1 MEQKSKFDKVMG
13 AWDILVIAF
22 GAMIGWGWVINSGDW
37 ITTAGFAGSI
47 IAMLIGG
54 LMVFFVGLTYAELT
68 SAMPQCGGEHV
79 FSYRAMGPT
88 GSFVCTWMII
98 LGYVAT
104 SAFEATALPTVITYL
119 FPDFNQVYL
128 YSIAGKDIYL
138 TTIVLGVGVAIL
150 ITVINIK
157 GAKTAAILQT
167 VLTAIIAI
175 AGILLVVGSAINGD
189 MGNITGQMWESGAGN
204 TLGSVFKVAC
214 MTPFLFIG
222 FDVIPQAAEEINVPY
237 KKIGKI
243 MLLSIFLAVAWYL
256 MIIFAVCYI
265 MPQSEIA
272 KEMMSQNG
280 LVSAKAIEIAFRSP
294 LMGKV
299 LIIGG
304 LCGIITSWNSFLMGG
319 SRALYSMGESLM
331 IPKMF
336 GKLGKNKTPEAAI
349 ILCGIA
355 CVAAPF
361 FGRGVLVWL
370 VDAASF
376 GCVIAYMF
384 VSISFCILRKK
395 RPEMERP
402 YKVKAGK
409 FVGVMAVLMAGFMTL
424 LYIIPASFSAAL
436 VWQEWVV
443 VGIWLALGVFFYFY
457 SKRKY
462 GAEFGRDIFIVDES
476 KTVEEEPALLPNA
489 KYPDR
494 HFVITMGCEYGSG
507 GPEIARMVA
516 DYFGIEYY
524 DRDLV
529 DKVVQEIGVDKGLVE
544 EADTKIGVRYA
555 FDTSYGVRYANLSN
569 RVIDAQFQ
577 AIHDFAKHS
586 CVIVGRSSDY
596 ILRDTED
603 VMNVFIYA
611 PQKDE
616 IAAVMKKKGL
626 NERKAEEEWE
636 NVEKSQH
643 ARHEYITG
651 KKRGDRHT
659 RDILLNSSLLGW
671 DATAQFIEEL
681 VERRFGLTEETLKK
695 EAWRA
700 NERIYDQNRN
710 RRI

>member
-37 ITTAGFAGSI
+37 ITTAGFMGSI
-47 IAMLIGG
+47 ISMLIGG
-54 LMVFFVGLTYAELT
+54 VMVFFVGLTYAELT

-119 FPDFNQVYL
+119 FPKFNQVYL

-138 TTIVLGVGVAIL
+138 TTILLGVGVAVL
-150 ITVINIK
+150 ITFINII

-189 MGNITGQMWESGAGN
+189 GANITGQMWESGTGT

-256 MIIFAVCYI
+256 LIIFAVCYI
-265 MPQSEIA
+265 MPQSAIA
-272 KEMMSQNG
+272 QEMSSQNG

-336 GKLGKNKTPEAAI
+336 GKLGKHKTPEAAI

-395 RPEMERP
+395 KPEMARP
-402 YKVKAGK
+402 YKVKAGR
-409 FVGVMAVLMAGFMTL
+409 FVGAMAVLMAGFMTL
-424 LYIIPASFSAAL
+424 LYIVPASFSAAL
-436 VWQEWVV
+436 VWQEWIV

-457 SKRKY
+457 SKKKY
-462 GAEFGRDIFIVDES
+462 GAEFGRDIFIIEDGGKSEEQEE
-476 KTVEEEPALLPNA
+476 TVLPNA
-489 KYPDR
+489 KYPDK
-494 HFVITMGCEYGSG
+494 HFVITVGCEYGSG
-507 GPEIARMVA
+507 GPQIAKMVA
-516 DYFGIEYY
+516 DRLGIEYY
-524 DRDLV
+524 NRDLV
-529 DKVVQEIGVDKGLVE
+529 DKVVAHIGVDKGLVE

-577 AIHDFAKHS
+577 AINDFANKSS

-596 ILRDTED
+596 ILRNRDD
-603 VMNVFIYA
+603 VLNVFIYA
-611 PQKDE
+611 PQEDE
-616 IAAVMKKKGL
+616 IAAVMKEKGIK
-626 NERKAEEEWE
+626 NMRKAKEEWE
-636 NVEKSQH
+636 SVDKAQH

-659 RDILLNSSLLGW
+659 RDMLINSSILGW
-671 DATAQFIEEL
+671 DGTADMIIDMIDRKFEHDDAKQ
-681 VERRFGLTEETLKK
+681 LKK
-695 EAWRA
+695 EA
-700 NERIYDQNRN
+700 
-710 RRI
+710 

>member
-1 MEQKSKFDKVMG
+1 
-13 AWDILVIAF
+13 
-22 GAMIGWGWVINSGDW
+22 
-37 ITTAGFAGSI
+37 
-47 IAMLIGG
+47 MLIGG

-409 FVGVMAVLMAGFMTL
+409 FVGVMAVLMAVLMAGFMTL

-476 KTVEEEPALLPNA
+476 KTVEEEPAVLPNA

-555 FDTSYGVRYANLSN
+555 FDTSNGVRYANLSN

-695 EAWRA
+695 EA
-700 NERIYDQNRN
+700 
-710 RRI
+710 

>member
-37 ITTAGFAGSI
+37 ITTAGFMGSI

-54 LMVFFVGLTYAELT
+54 VMVFFVGLTYAELT

-79 FSYRAMGPT
+79 FSYRAMGAT

-119 FPDFNQVYL
+119 FPKFNQVYL

-138 TTIVLGVGVAIL
+138 TTILLGVGVAVL
-150 ITVINIK
+150 ITFINII

-189 MGNITGQMWESGAGN
+189 GANITGQMWESGTGT

-256 MIIFAVCYI
+256 LIIFAVCYI
-265 MPQSEIA
+265 MPQSAIA
-272 KEMMSQNG
+272 QEMSSQNG

-336 GKLGKNKTPEAAI
+336 GKLGKHKTPEAAI

-395 RPEMERP
+395 KPEMARP
-402 YKVKAGK
+402 YKVKAGR
-409 FVGVMAVLMAGFMTL
+409 FVGAMAVLMAGFMTL
-424 LYIIPASFSAAL
+424 LYIVPASFSAAL
-436 VWQEWVV
+436 VWQEWIV

-457 SKRKY
+457 SKKKY
-462 GAEFGRDIFIVDES
+462 GAEFGRDIFIVEDGGKSEEQEE
-476 KTVEEEPALLPNA
+476 TVLPNA

-494 HFVITMGCEYGSG
+494 HFVITVGCEYGSG
-507 GPEIARMVA
+507 GPQIAKMVA
-516 DYFGIEYY
+516 DRLGIEYY
-524 DRDLV
+524 NRDLV
-529 DKVVQEIGVDKGLVE
+529 DKVVAHIGVDKGLVE

-577 AIHDFAKHS
+577 AINDFANKSS

-596 ILRDTED
+596 ILRNRDD
-603 VMNVFIYA
+603 VLNVFIYA
-611 PQKDE
+611 PQEDE
-616 IAAVMKKKGL
+616 IAAVMKEKGIK
-626 NERKAEEEWE
+626 NMRKAKEEWE
-636 NVEKSQH
+636 SVDKAQH

-659 RDILLNSSLLGW
+659 RDMLINSSILGW
-671 DATAQFIEEL
+671 DETADMIIDMIDRKFEQDDAKQ
-681 VERRFGLTEETLKK
+681 LKK
-695 EAWRA
+695 EA
-700 NERIYDQNRN
+700 
-710 RRI
+710 

>member
-54 LMVFFVGLTYAELT
+54 VMVFFVGLTYAELT

-119 FPDFNQVYL
+119 FPEFNQVYL

-138 TTIVLGVGVAIL
+138 TTILLGVGVAVL
-150 ITVINIK
+150 ITFINIR

-175 AGILLVVGSAINGD
+175 AGILLVVGSAVNGD
-189 MGNITGQMWESGAGN
+189 GANITGQMWESGTGT

-256 MIIFAVCYI
+256 LIIFAVCYI
-265 MPQSEIA
+265 MPQSAIA
-272 KEMMSQNG
+272 QEMSSQNG

-336 GKLGKNKTPEAAI
+336 GKLGKHKTPEAAI

-355 CVAAPF
+355 CVVAPF

-395 RPEMERP
+395 KPEMARP
-402 YKVKAGK
+402 YKVKAGR

-424 LYIIPASFSAAL
+424 LYIVPASFSAAL
-436 VWQEWVV
+436 VWQEWIV
-443 VGIWLALGVFFYFY
+443 VGIWLALGAFFYFY
-457 SKRKY
+457 SKKKY
-462 GAEFGRDIFIVDES
+462 GAEFGRDIFIVEDGG
-476 KTVEEEPALLPNA
+476 KTEEQEETVLPNA

-494 HFVITMGCEYGSG
+494 HFVITVGCEYGSG
-507 GPEIARMVA
+507 GPQIAKMIA
-516 DYFGIEYY
+516 DRLGIEYY
-524 DRDLV
+524 NRDLV
-529 DKVVQEIGVDKGLVE
+529 DKVVAQIGVDKGLVE

-577 AIHDFAKHS
+577 AINDFANRSS

-596 ILRDTED
+596 ILRNRDD
-603 VMNVFIYA
+603 VLNVFIYA
-611 PQKDE
+611 PQEDE
-616 IAAVMKKKGL
+616 IAAVMKEKVSRICVRL
-626 NERKAEEEWE
+626 RK
-636 NVEKSQH
+636 N
-643 ARHEYITG
+643 G
-651 KKRGDRHT
+651 
-659 RDILLNSSLLGW
+659 SLLIRHSMQ
-671 DATAQFIEEL
+671 DMSILQERSVATGIQEICLSTA
-681 VERRFGLTEETLKK
+681 
-695 EAWRA
+695 AS
-700 NERIYDQNRN
+700 
-710 RRI
+710 

>member
-54 LMVFFVGLTYAELT
+54 VMVFFVGLTYAELT

-119 FPDFNQVYL
+119 FPEFNQVYL

-138 TTIVLGVGVAIL
+138 TTILLGVGVAVL
-150 ITVINIK
+150 ITFINIR

-175 AGILLVVGSAINGD
+175 AGILLVVGSAVNGD
-189 MGNITGQMWESGAGN
+189 GANITGQMWESGTGT

-256 MIIFAVCYI
+256 LIIFAVCYI
-265 MPQSEIA
+265 MPQSAIA
-272 KEMMSQNG
+272 QEMSSQNG

-336 GKLGKNKTPEAAI
+336 GKLGKHKTPEAAI

-395 RPEMERP
+395 KPEMSRP
-402 YKVKAGK
+402 YKVKAGR

-424 LYIIPASFSAAL
+424 LYIVPASFSAAL
-436 VWQEWVV
+436 VWQEWIV
-443 VGIWLALGVFFYFY
+443 VGIWLALGAFFYFY
-457 SKRKY
+457 SKKKY
-462 GAEFGRDIFIVDES
+462 GAEFGRDIFIVEDGG
-476 KTVEEEPALLPNA
+476 KAEEQEEAVLSNA

-494 HFVITMGCEYGSG
+494 HFVITVGCEYGSG
-507 GPEIARMVA
+507 GPQIAKMIA
-516 DYFGIEYY
+516 DRLGIEYY
-524 DRDLV
+524 NRDLV
-529 DKVVQEIGVDKGLVE
+529 DKVVAQIGVDKGLVE

-577 AIHDFAKHS
+577 AINDFANRSS

-596 ILRDTED
+596 ILRNRDD
-603 VMNVFIYA
+603 VLNVFIYA
-611 PQKDE
+611 PQEDE
-616 IAAVMKKKGL
+616 IAAVMKEKGIK
-626 NERKAEEEWE
+626 NMRKAKEEWE
-636 NVEKSQH
+636 SVDKAQH

-659 RDILLNSSLLGW
+659 RDMLINSSILGW
-671 DATAQFIEEL
+671 DETADMIIDMIDRKFEQDDAKQ
-681 VERRFGLTEETLKK
+681 LKK
-695 EAWRA
+695 EA
-700 NERIYDQNRN
+700 
-710 RRI
+710 

>member
-47 IAMLIGG
+47 IAMLIVGV
-54 LMVFFVGLTYAELT
+54 MVFFVGLTYAELT

-119 FPDFNQVYL
+119 FPKFNQVYL

-138 TTIVLGVGVAIL
+138 TTILLGVGVAVL
-150 ITVINIK
+150 ITFINIR

-175 AGILLVVGSAINGD
+175 AGILLVVGSAVNGD
-189 MGNITGQMWESGAGN
+189 GANITGQMWESGTGT

-256 MIIFAVCYI
+256 LIIFAVCYI
-265 MPQSEIA
+265 MPQSAIA
-272 KEMMSQNG
+272 QEMSSQNG

-336 GKLGKNKTPEAAI
+336 GKLGKHKTPEAAI

-355 CVAAPF
+355 CVVAPF

-395 RPEMERP
+395 KPEMARP
-402 YKVKAGK
+402 YKVKAGR

-424 LYIIPASFSAAL
+424 LYIVPASFSAAL
-436 VWQEWVV
+436 VWQEWIV
-443 VGIWLALGVFFYFY
+443 VGIWLALGAFFYFY
-457 SKRKY
+457 SKKKY
-462 GAEFGRDIFIVDES
+462 GAEFGRDIFIVEDGG
-476 KTVEEEPALLPNA
+476 KTEEQEETVLPNA

-494 HFVITMGCEYGSG
+494 HFVITVGCEYGSG
-507 GPEIARMVA
+507 GPQIAKMVA
-516 DYFGIEYY
+516 DRLGIEYY
-524 DRDLV
+524 NRDLV
-529 DKVVQEIGVDKGLVE
+529 DKVVAHIGVDKGLVE

-577 AIHDFAKHS
+577 AINDFANRSS

-596 ILRDTED
+596 ILRNRDD
-603 VMNVFIYA
+603 VLNVFIYA
-611 PQKDE
+611 PQEDE
-616 IAAVMKKKGL
+616 IAAVMKEKGIK
-626 NERKAEEEWE
+626 NMRKAKEEWE
-636 NVEKSQH
+636 SVDKAQH

-659 RDILLNSSLLGW
+659 RDMLINSSILGW
-671 DATAQFIEEL
+671 DETADMIIDMIDRKFEQDDAKQ
-681 VERRFGLTEETLKK
+681 LKK
-695 EAWRA
+695 EA
-700 NERIYDQNRN
+700 
-710 RRI
+710 

>member
-37 ITTAGFAGSI
+37 ITTAGFMGSI

-54 LMVFFVGLTYAELT
+54 VMVFFVGLTYAELT

-119 FPDFNQVYL
+119 FPKFNQVYL

-138 TTIVLGVGVAIL
+138 TTILLGVGVAVL
-150 ITVINIK
+150 ITFINIR

-189 MGNITGQMWESGAGN
+189 GANITGQMWESGTGT

-256 MIIFAVCYI
+256 LIIFAVCYI
-265 MPQSEIA
+265 MPQSAIA
-272 KEMMSQNG
+272 QEMSSQNG

-336 GKLGKNKTPEAAI
+336 GKLGKHKTPEAAI

-395 RPEMERP
+395 KPEMARP
-402 YKVKAGK
+402 YKVKTGR
-409 FVGVMAVLMAGFMTL
+409 FVGAMAVLMAGFMTL
-424 LYIIPASFSAAL
+424 LYIVPASFSAAL
-436 VWQEWVV
+436 VWQEWIV

-457 SKRKY
+457 SKKKY
-462 GAEFGRDIFIVDES
+462 GAEFGRDIFIVEDGGKSEEQEE
-476 KTVEEEPALLPNA
+476 TVLPNA

-494 HFVITMGCEYGSG
+494 HFVITVGCEYGSG
-507 GPEIARMVA
+507 GPQIAKMVA
-516 DYFGIEYY
+516 DRLGIEYY
-524 DRDLV
+524 NRDLV
-529 DKVVQEIGVDKGLVE
+529 DKVVAHIGVDKGLVE

-577 AIHDFAKHS
+577 AINDFANKSS

-596 ILRDTED
+596 ILRNRDD
-603 VMNVFIYA
+603 VLNVFIYA
-611 PQKDE
+611 PQEDE
-616 IAAVMKKKGL
+616 IAAVMKEKGIK
-626 NERKAEEEWE
+626 NMRKAKEEWE
-636 NVEKSQH
+636 SVDKAQH

-659 RDILLNSSLLGW
+659 RDMLINSSILGW
-671 DATAQFIEEL
+671 DGTADMIIDMVDRKFEHDDAKQ
-681 VERRFGLTEETLKK
+681 LKK
-695 EAWRA
+695 EA
-700 NERIYDQNRN
+700 
-710 RRI
+710 

>member
-54 LMVFFVGLTYAELT
+54 VMVFFVGLTYAELT

-119 FPDFNQVYL
+119 FPEFNQVYL

-138 TTIVLGVGVAIL
+138 TTILLGVGVAVL
-150 ITVINIK
+150 ITFINIR

-175 AGILLVVGSAINGD
+175 AGILLVVGSAVNGD
-189 MGNITGQMWESGAGN
+189 GANITGQMWESGTGT

-256 MIIFAVCYI
+256 LIIFAVCYI
-265 MPQSEIA
+265 MPQSAIA
-272 KEMMSQNG
+272 QEMSSQNG

-336 GKLGKNKTPEAAI
+336 GKLGKHKTPEAAI

-355 CVAAPF
+355 CVVAPF

-395 RPEMERP
+395 KPKMARP
-402 YKVKAGK
+402 YKVKAGR

-424 LYIIPASFSAAL
+424 LYIVPASFSAAL
-436 VWQEWVV
+436 VWQEWIV
-443 VGIWLALGVFFYFY
+443 VGIWLALGAFFYFY
-457 SKRKY
+457 SKKKY
-462 GAEFGRDIFIVDES
+462 GAEFGRDIFIVEDGG
-476 KTVEEEPALLPNA
+476 KAEEQEEAVLPNA

-494 HFVITMGCEYGSG
+494 HFVITVGCEYGSG
-507 GPEIARMVA
+507 GPQIAKMIA
-516 DYFGIEYY
+516 DRLGIEYY
-524 DRDLV
+524 NRDLV
-529 DKVVQEIGVDKGLVE
+529 DKVVAQIGVDKGLVE

-577 AIHDFAKHS
+577 AINDFANRSS

-596 ILRDTED
+596 ILRNRDD
-603 VMNVFIYA
+603 VLNVFIYA
-611 PQKDE
+611 PQEDE
-616 IAAVMKKKGL
+616 IAAVMKEKGIK
-626 NERKAEEEWE
+626 NMRKAKEEWE
-636 NVEKSQH
+636 SVDKAQH

-659 RDILLNSSLLGW
+659 RDMLINSSILGW
-671 DATAQFIEEL
+671 DETADMIIDMIDRKFEQDDAKQ
-681 VERRFGLTEETLKK
+681 LKK
-695 EAWRA
+695 EA
-700 NERIYDQNRN
+700 
-710 RRI
+710 

>member
-54 LMVFFVGLTYAELT
+54 VMVFFVGLTYAELT

-119 FPDFNQVYL
+119 FPKFNQGYL

-138 TTIVLGVGVAIL
+138 TTILLGVGVAVL
-150 ITVINIK
+150 ITFINIR

-175 AGILLVVGSAINGD
+175 AGILLVVGSAVNGD
-189 MGNITGQMWESGAGN
+189 GSNITGQMWESGTGT

-243 MLLSIFLAVAWYL
+243 MLLSIFMAVAWYL
-256 MIIFAVCYI
+256 LIIFAVCYI
-265 MPQSEIA
+265 MPHSAIA
-272 KEMMSQNG
+272 VEMSSQNG

-336 GKLGKNKTPEAAI
+336 GKLGKHKTPEAAI

-395 RPEMERP
+395 KPEMARP

-424 LYIIPASFSAAL
+424 LYIVPASFSAAL

-457 SKRKY
+457 SKKKY
-462 GAEFGRDIFIVDES
+462 GAEFGRDIFIVEDGG
-476 KTVEEEPALLPNA
+476 KAEEQEAPVLPNA

-494 HFVITMGCEYGSG
+494 HFVITVGCEYGSG
-507 GPEIARMVA
+507 GPQIAKMVA
-516 DYFGIEYY
+516 DRLGIEYY
-524 DRDLV
+524 NRDLV
-529 DKVVQEIGVDKGLVE
+529 DKVVAQIGVDKGLVE

-577 AIHDFAKHS
+577 AINNFANRSS

-596 ILRDTED
+596 ILRNRDD
-603 VMNVFIYA
+603 VLNVFIYA
-611 PQKDE
+611 PQEDE
-616 IAAVMKKKGL
+616 IAAVMKEKGIK
-626 NERKAEEEWE
+626 NMRKAREEWE
-636 NVEKSQH
+636 SVDKAQH

-659 RDILLNSSLLGW
+659 RDMLINSSILGW
-671 DATAQFIEEL
+671 
-681 VERRFGLTEETLKK
+681 EETADMIIDMIDRKFEQDDAKQLKK
-695 EAWRA
+695 EA
-700 NERIYDQNRN
+700 
-710 RRI
+710 

>member
-37 ITTAGFAGSI
+37 ITTAGFMGSI

-54 LMVFFVGLTYAELT
+54 VMVFFVGLTYAELT

-119 FPDFNQVYL
+119 FPKFNQVYL

-138 TTIVLGVGVAIL
+138 TTILLGVGVALL
-150 ITVINIK
+150 ITFINIR

-175 AGILLVVGSAINGD
+175 AGILLVVGSAINGE
-189 MGNITGQMWESGAGN
+189 GANITGQMWESGTGT

-256 MIIFAVCYI
+256 LIIFAVCYI
-265 MPQSEIA
+265 MPQSAIA
-272 KEMMSQNG
+272 QEMSSQNG

-336 GKLGKNKTPEAAI
+336 GKLGKHKTPEAAI

-395 RPEMERP
+395 KPEMARP
-402 YKVKAGK
+402 YKVKAGR

-424 LYIIPASFSAAL
+424 LYIVPASFSAAL

-457 SKRKY
+457 SKKKY
-462 GAEFGRDIFIVDES
+462 GAEFGRDIFIVEDGG
-476 KTVEEEPALLPNA
+476 KTEEQEETVLPNA

-494 HFVITMGCEYGSG
+494 HFVITVGCEYGSG
-507 GPEIARMVA
+507 GPQIAKMVA
-516 DYFGIEYY
+516 DRLGIEYY
-524 DRDLV
+524 NRDLV
-529 DKVVQEIGVDKGLVE
+529 DKVVAQIGVDKGLVE

-577 AIHDFAKHS
+577 AINDFANKSS

-596 ILRDTED
+596 ILRNRDD
-603 VMNVFIYA
+603 VLNVFIYA
-611 PQKDE
+611 PQEDE
-616 IAAVMKKKGL
+616 IAAVMKEKGIK
-626 NERKAEEEWE
+626 NMRKAKEEWE
-636 NVEKSQH
+636 SVDKAQH

-659 RDILLNSSLLGW
+659 RDMLINSSILGW
-671 DATAQFIEEL
+671 DETADMIIDMIDRKFEQDDAKQ
-681 VERRFGLTEETLKK
+681 LKK
-695 EAWRA
+695 EA
-700 NERIYDQNRN
+700 
-710 RRI
+710 

>member
-54 LMVFFVGLTYAELT
+54 VMVFFVGLTYAELT

-119 FPDFNQVYL
+119 FPEFNQVYL

-138 TTIVLGVGVAIL
+138 TTILLGVGVAVL
-150 ITVINIK
+150 ITFINIR

-175 AGILLVVGSAINGD
+175 AGILLVVGSAVNGD
-189 MGNITGQMWESGAGN
+189 GANITGQMWESGTGT

-256 MIIFAVCYI
+256 LIIFAVCYI
-265 MPQSEIA
+265 MPQSAIA
-272 KEMMSQNG
+272 QEMSSQNG

-336 GKLGKNKTPEAAI
+336 GKLGKHKTPEAAI

-355 CVAAPF
+355 CVVAPF

-395 RPEMERP
+395 KPDMARP
-402 YKVKAGK
+402 YKVKAGR

-424 LYIIPASFSAAL
+424 LYIVPASFSAAL
-436 VWQEWVV
+436 VWQEWIV
-443 VGIWLALGVFFYFY
+443 VGIWLALGAFFYFY
-457 SKRKY
+457 SKKKY
-462 GAEFGRDIFIVDES
+462 DAEFGRDIFIVEDGG
-476 KTVEEEPALLPNA
+476 KAEEQEEAVLPNA

-494 HFVITMGCEYGSG
+494 HFVITVGCEYGSG
-507 GPEIARMVA
+507 GPQIAKMIA
-516 DYFGIEYY
+516 DRLGIEYY
-524 DRDLV
+524 NRDLV
-529 DKVVQEIGVDKGLVE
+529 DKVVAQIGVDKGLVE

-577 AIHDFAKHS
+577 AINDFANRSS

-596 ILRDTED
+596 ILRNRDD
-603 VMNVFIYA
+603 VLNVFIYA
-611 PQKDE
+611 PQEDE
-616 IAAVMKKKGL
+616 IAAVMKEKGIK
-626 NERKAEEEWE
+626 NMRKAKEEWE
-636 NVEKSQH
+636 SVDKAQH

-659 RDILLNSSLLGW
+659 RDMLINSSILGW
-671 DATAQFIEEL
+671 DETADMIIDMIDRKFEQDDAKQ
-681 VERRFGLTEETLKK
+681 LKK
-695 EAWRA
+695 EA
-700 NERIYDQNRN
+700 
-710 RRI
+710 

>member
-1 MEQKSKFDKVMG
+1 
-13 AWDILVIAF
+13 
-22 GAMIGWGWVINSGDW
+22 
-37 ITTAGFAGSI
+37 
-47 IAMLIGG
+47 MLIGG

-361 FGRGVLVWL
+361 FGRDVLVWL
-370 VDAASF
+370 VDAPSF

-476 KTVEEEPALLPNA
+476 KTVEEEPAVLPNA

-695 EAWRA
+695 ET
-700 NERIYDQNRN
+700 
-710 RRI
+710 

>member
-37 ITTAGFAGSI
+37 ITTAGFMGSI

-54 LMVFFVGLTYAELT
+54 VMVFFVGLTYAELT

-119 FPDFNQVYL
+119 FPKFNQVYL

-138 TTIVLGVGVAIL
+138 TTILLGVGVAVL
-150 ITVINIK
+150 ITFINII

-175 AGILLVVGSAINGD
+175 AGILLVAGSAINGD
-189 MGNITGQMWESGAGN
+189 GANITGQMWESGTGT

-256 MIIFAVCYI
+256 LIIFAVCYI
-265 MPQSEIA
+265 MPQSAIA
-272 KEMMSQNG
+272 QEMSSQNG

-336 GKLGKNKTPEAAI
+336 GKLGKHKTPEAAI

-395 RPEMERP
+395 KPEMARP
-402 YKVKAGK
+402 YKVKAGR

-424 LYIIPASFSAAL
+424 LYIVPASFSAAL
-436 VWQEWVV
+436 VWQEWIV
-443 VGIWLALGVFFYFY
+443 VGIWLALGAFFYFY
-457 SKRKY
+457 SKKKY
-462 GAEFGRDIFIVDES
+462 GAEFGRDIFIVEDGG
-476 KTVEEEPALLPNA
+476 KAEEQEEAVLPNA

-494 HFVITMGCEYGSG
+494 HFVITVGCEYGSG
-507 GPEIARMVA
+507 GPQIAKMIA
-516 DYFGIEYY
+516 DRLGIEYY
-524 DRDLV
+524 NRDLV
-529 DKVVQEIGVDKGLVE
+529 DKVVAQIGVDKGLVE

-577 AIHDFAKHS
+577 AINDFANRSS

-596 ILRDTED
+596 ILRNRDD
-603 VMNVFIYA
+603 VLNVFIYA
-611 PQKDE
+611 PQEDE
-616 IAAVMKKKGL
+616 IAAVMKEKGIK
-626 NERKAEEEWE
+626 NMRKAKEEWE
-636 NVEKSQH
+636 SVDKAQH

-659 RDILLNSSLLGW
+659 RDMLINSSILGW
-671 DATAQFIEEL
+671 DETADMIIDMIDRKFEQDDAKQ
-681 VERRFGLTEETLKK
+681 LKK
-695 EAWRA
+695 EA
-700 NERIYDQNRN
+700 
-710 RRI
+710 

>member
-54 LMVFFVGLTYAELT
+54 VMVFFVGLTYAELT

-119 FPDFNQVYL
+119 FPEFNQVYL

-138 TTIVLGVGVAIL
+138 TTILLGVGVAVL
-150 ITVINIK
+150 ITFINIR

-175 AGILLVVGSAINGD
+175 AGILLVVGSAVNGD
-189 MGNITGQMWESGAGN
+189 GANITGQMWESGSGN

-256 MIIFAVCYI
+256 LIIFAVCYI
-265 MPQSEIA
+265 MPQSAIA
-272 KEMMSQNG
+272 QEMSSQNG

-336 GKLGKNKTPEAAI
+336 GKLGKHKTPEAAI

-355 CVAAPF
+355 CVVAPF

-384 VSISFCILRKK
+384 VSISFCVLRKK
-395 RPEMERP
+395 KPEMARP

-424 LYIIPASFSAAL
+424 LYIVPASFSAAL
-436 VWQEWVV
+436 VWQEWIV
-443 VGIWLALGVFFYFY
+443 VGIWLALGAFFYFY
-457 SKRKY
+457 SKKKY
-462 GAEFGRDIFIVDES
+462 GAEFGRDIFIVEDGG
-476 KTVEEEPALLPNA
+476 KAEEQEEAVLPNA

-494 HFVITMGCEYGSG
+494 HFVITVGCEYGSG
-507 GPEIARMVA
+507 GPQIAKMIA
-516 DYFGIEYY
+516 DRLGIEYY
-524 DRDLV
+524 NRDLV
-529 DKVVQEIGVDKGLVE
+529 DKVVAQIGVDKGLVE

-577 AIHDFAKHS
+577 AINDFANKSS

-596 ILRDTED
+596 ILRNRDD
-603 VMNVFIYA
+603 VLNVFIYA
-611 PQKDE
+611 PQEDE
-616 IAAVMKKKGL
+616 IAAVMKEKGIK
-626 NERKAEEEWE
+626 NMRKAKEEWE
-636 NVEKSQH
+636 SVDKAQH

-659 RDILLNSSLLGW
+659 RDMLINSSILGW
-671 DATAQFIEEL
+671 DETADMIIDMIDRKFEQDDAKQ
-681 VERRFGLTEETLKK
+681 LKK
-695 EAWRA
+695 EA
-700 NERIYDQNRN
+700 
-710 RRI
+710 

>member
-54 LMVFFVGLTYAELT
+54 VMVFFVGLTYAELT

-119 FPDFNQVYL
+119 FPEFNQVYL

-138 TTIVLGVGVAIL
+138 TTILLGVGVAVL
-150 ITVINIK
+150 ITFINIR

-175 AGILLVVGSAINGD
+175 AGILLVVGSAVNGD
-189 MGNITGQMWESGAGN
+189 GANITGQMWESGTGT

-256 MIIFAVCYI
+256 LIIFAVCYI
-265 MPQSEIA
+265 MPQSAIA
-272 KEMMSQNG
+272 QEMSSQNG

-336 GKLGKNKTPEAAI
+336 GKLGKHKTPEAAI

-355 CVAAPF
+355 CVVAPF

-395 RPEMERP
+395 KPEMERP
-402 YKVKAGK
+402 YKVKAGR

-424 LYIIPASFSAAL
+424 LYIVPASFSAAL

-457 SKRKY
+457 SKKKY
-462 GAEFGRDIFIVDES
+462 GAEFGRDIFIVEDGG
-476 KTVEEEPALLPNA
+476 KAEEQEEAVLPNA

-494 HFVITMGCEYGSG
+494 HFVITVGCEYGSG
-507 GPEIARMVA
+507 GPQIAKMIA
-516 DYFGIEYY
+516 DRLGIEYY
-524 DRDLV
+524 NRDLV
-529 DKVVQEIGVDKGLVE
+529 DKVVAQSGVDKGLVE

-577 AIHDFAKHS
+577 AINDFANRSS

-596 ILRDTED
+596 ILRNRDD
-603 VMNVFIYA
+603 VLNVFIYA
-611 PQKDE
+611 PQEDE
-616 IAAVMKKKGL
+616 IAAVMKEKGIK
-626 NERKAEEEWE
+626 NMRKAKEEWE
-636 NVEKSQH
+636 SVDKAQH

-659 RDILLNSSLLGW
+659 RDMLINSSILGW
-671 DATAQFIEEL
+671 DETADMIIDMIDRKFEHDDAKQ
-681 VERRFGLTEETLKK
+681 LKK
-695 EAWRA
+695 EA
-700 NERIYDQNRN
+700 
-710 RRI
+710 

>member
-54 LMVFFVGLTYAELT
+54 VMVFFVGLTYAELT

-119 FPDFNQVYL
+119 FPEFNQVYL

-138 TTIVLGVGVAIL
+138 TTILLGVGVAVV
-150 ITVINIK
+150 ITFINIR

-175 AGILLVVGSAINGD
+175 AGILLVVGSAVNGD
-189 MGNITGQMWESGAGN
+189 GANITGQMWESGSGN

-256 MIIFAVCYI
+256 LIIFAVCYI
-265 MPQSEIA
+265 MPQSAIA
-272 KEMMSQNG
+272 QEMSSQNG

-336 GKLGKNKTPEAAI
+336 GKLGKHKTPEAAI

-395 RPEMERP
+395 KPEMARP
-402 YKVKAGK
+402 YKVKAGR

-424 LYIIPASFSAAL
+424 LYIVPASFSAAL
-436 VWQEWVV
+436 VWQEWIV

-457 SKRKY
+457 SKKKY
-462 GAEFGRDIFIVDES
+462 GAEFGRDIFIVEDGG
-476 KTVEEEPALLPNA
+476 KAEEQEEAVLPNA

-494 HFVITMGCEYGSG
+494 HFVITVGCEYGSG
-507 GPEIARMVA
+507 GPQIAKMIA
-516 DYFGIEYY
+516 DRLGIEYY
-524 DRDLV
+524 NRDLV
-529 DKVVQEIGVDKGLVE
+529 DKVVAHIGVDKGLVE

-577 AIHDFAKHS
+577 AINDFANKSS

-596 ILRDTED
+596 ILRNRDD
-603 VMNVFIYA
+603 VLNVFIYA
-611 PQKDE
+611 PQEDE
-616 IAAVMKKKGL
+616 IAAVMKEKGIK
-626 NERKAEEEWE
+626 NMRKAKEEWE
-636 NVEKSQH
+636 SVDKAQH

-659 RDILLNSSLLGW
+659 RDMLINSSILGW
-671 DATAQFIEEL
+671 DETADMIIDMIDRKFEQDDAKQ
-681 VERRFGLTEETLKK
+681 LKK
-695 EAWRA
+695 EA
-700 NERIYDQNRN
+700 
-710 RRI
+710 

>member
-37 ITTAGFAGSI
+37 ITTAGFMGSI

-54 LMVFFVGLTYAELT
+54 VMVFFVGLTYAELT

-119 FPDFNQVYL
+119 FPEFNQVYL

-138 TTIVLGVGVAIL
+138 TTILLGVGVAVL
-150 ITVINIK
+150 ITFINIR

-175 AGILLVVGSAINGD
+175 AGILLVVGSAVNGD
-189 MGNITGQMWESGAGN
+189 GANITGQMWESGTGT

-256 MIIFAVCYI
+256 LIIFAVCYI
-265 MPQSEIA
+265 MPQSAIA
-272 KEMMSQNG
+272 QEMSSQNG

-336 GKLGKNKTPEAAI
+336 GKLGKHKTPEAAI

-355 CVAAPF
+355 CVVAPF

-395 RPEMERP
+395 KPEMARP
-402 YKVKAGK
+402 YKVKAGR

-424 LYIIPASFSAAL
+424 LYIVPASFSAAL
-436 VWQEWVV
+436 VWQEWIV
-443 VGIWLALGVFFYFY
+443 VGIWLALGAFFYFY
-457 SKRKY
+457 SKKKY
-462 GAEFGRDIFIVDES
+462 GAEFGRDIFIVEDGG
-476 KTVEEEPALLPNA
+476 KTEEQEETVLPNA

-494 HFVITMGCEYGSG
+494 HFVITVGCEYGSG
-507 GPEIARMVA
+507 GPQIAKMIA
-516 DYFGIEYY
+516 DRLGIEYY
-524 DRDLV
+524 NRDLV
-529 DKVVQEIGVDKGLVE
+529 DKVVAQIGVDKGLVE

-577 AIHDFAKHS
+577 AINDFANRSS

-596 ILRDTED
+596 ILRNRDD
-603 VMNVFIYA
+603 VLNVFIYA
-611 PQKDE
+611 PQEDE
-616 IAAVMKKKGL
+616 IAAVMKEKGIK
-626 NERKAEEEWE
+626 NMRKAKEEWE
-636 NVEKSQH
+636 SVDKAQH

-659 RDILLNSSLLGW
+659 RDMLINSSILGW
-671 DATAQFIEEL
+671 DETADMIIDMIDRKFEQDDAKQ
-681 VERRFGLTEETLKK
+681 LKK
-695 EAWRA
+695 EA
-700 NERIYDQNRN
+700 
-710 RRI
+710 

>member
-54 LMVFFVGLTYAELT
+54 VMVFFVGLTYAELT

-119 FPDFNQVYL
+119 FPEFNQVYL

-138 TTIVLGVGVAIL
+138 TTILLGVGVAVL
-150 ITVINIK
+150 ITFINIR

-175 AGILLVVGSAINGD
+175 AGILLVVGSAVNGD
-189 MGNITGQMWESGAGN
+189 GANITGQMWESGTGT

-256 MIIFAVCYI
+256 LIIFAVCYI
-265 MPQSEIA
+265 MPQSAIA
-272 KEMMSQNG
+272 QEMSSQNG

-336 GKLGKNKTPEAAI
+336 GKLGKHKTPEAAI

-355 CVAAPF
+355 CVVAPF

-395 RPEMERP
+395 KPEMARP
-402 YKVKAGK
+402 YKVKAGR

-424 LYIIPASFSAAL
+424 LYIVPASFSAAL
-436 VWQEWVV
+436 VWQEWIV
-443 VGIWLALGVFFYFY
+443 VGIWLALCAFFYFY
-457 SKRKY
+457 SKKKY
-462 GAEFGRDIFIVDES
+462 GAEFGRDIFIVEDGG
-476 KTVEEEPALLPNA
+476 KTEEQEETVLPNA

-494 HFVITMGCEYGSG
+494 HFVITVGCEYGSG
-507 GPEIARMVA
+507 GPQIAKMIA
-516 DYFGIEYY
+516 DRLGIEYY
-524 DRDLV
+524 NRDLV
-529 DKVVQEIGVDKGLVE
+529 DKVVAQIGVDKGLVE

-577 AIHDFAKHS
+577 AINDFANRSS

-596 ILRDTED
+596 ILRNRDD
-603 VMNVFIYA
+603 VLNVFIYA
-611 PQKDE
+611 PQEDE
-616 IAAVMKKKGL
+616 IAAVMKEKGIK
-626 NERKAEEEWE
+626 NMRKAKEEWE
-636 NVEKSQH
+636 SVDKAQH

-659 RDILLNSSLLGW
+659 RDMLINSSILGW
-671 DATAQFIEEL
+671 DETADMIIDMIDRKFEQDDAKQ
-681 VERRFGLTEETLKK
+681 LKK
-695 EAWRA
+695 EA
-700 NERIYDQNRN
+700 
-710 RRI
+710 

>member
-54 LMVFFVGLTYAELT
+54 VMVFFVGLTYAELT

-119 FPDFNQVYL
+119 FPEFNQVYL

-138 TTIVLGVGVAIL
+138 TTILLGVGVAVL
-150 ITVINIK
+150 ITFINIR

-175 AGILLVVGSAINGD
+175 AGILLVVGSAVNGD
-189 MGNITGQMWESGAGN
+189 GANITGQMWESGTGT

-256 MIIFAVCYI
+256 LIIFAVCYI
-265 MPQSEIA
+265 MPQSAIA
-272 KEMMSQNG
+272 QEMSSQNG

-336 GKLGKNKTPEAAI
+336 GKLGKHKTPEAAI

-395 RPEMERP
+395 KPEMARP
-402 YKVKAGK
+402 YKVKAGR

-424 LYIIPASFSAAL
+424 LYIVPASFSAAL
-436 VWQEWVV
+436 VWQEWIV
-443 VGIWLALGVFFYFY
+443 VGIWLALGAFFYFY
-457 SKRKY
+457 SKKKY
-462 GAEFGRDIFIVDES
+462 GAEFGRDIFIVEDGG
-476 KTVEEEPALLPNA
+476 KAEEQEEAVLPNA

-494 HFVITMGCEYGSG
+494 RFVITVGCEYGSG
-507 GPEIARMVA
+507 GPQIAKMIA
-516 DYFGIEYY
+516 DRLGIEYY
-524 DRDLV
+524 NRDLV
-529 DKVVQEIGVDKGLVE
+529 DKVVAQIGVDKGLVE

-577 AIHDFAKHS
+577 AINDFANRSS

-596 ILRDTED
+596 ILRNRDD
-603 VMNVFIYA
+603 VLNVFIYA
-611 PQKDE
+611 PQEDE
-616 IAAVMKKKGL
+616 IAAVMKEKGIK
-626 NERKAEEEWE
+626 NMRKAKEEWE
-636 NVEKSQH
+636 SVDKAQH

-659 RDILLNSSLLGW
+659 RDMLINSSILGW
-671 DATAQFIEEL
+671 DETADMIIDMIDRKFEQDDAKQ
-681 VERRFGLTEETLKK
+681 LKK
-695 EAWRA
+695 EA
-700 NERIYDQNRN
+700 
-710 RRI
+710 

>member
-1 MEQKSKFDKVMG
+1 M
-13 AWDILVIAF
+13 
-22 GAMIGWGWVINSGDW
+22 
-37 ITTAGFAGSI
+37 
-47 IAMLIGG
+47 
-54 LMVFFVGLTYAELT
+54 
-68 SAMPQCGGEHV
+68 
-79 FSYRAMGPT
+79 
-88 GSFVCTWMII
+88 
-98 LGYVAT
+98 
-104 SAFEATALPTVITYL
+104 
-119 FPDFNQVYL
+119 
-128 YSIAGKDIYL
+128 
-138 TTIVLGVGVAIL
+138 
-150 ITVINIK
+150 
-157 GAKTAAILQT
+157 LQT
-167 VLTAIIAI
+167 ILTAIIAI
-175 AGILLVVGSAINGD
+175 AGILLVVGSAVNGD
-189 MGNITGQMWESGAGN
+189 GSNITGQMWESSTGS

-222 FDVIPQAAEEINVPY
+222 FDVIPQAAEEITVPY

-256 MIIFAVCYI
+256 LIIFAVCYI
-265 MPQSEIA
+265 MPQSAIVQ
-272 KEMMSQNG
+272 EMSSQNG
-280 LVSAKAIEIAFRSP
+280 LVSVQAIEIAFHSP

-331 IPKMF
+331 IPKVF

-355 CVAAPF
+355 CCIAPF

-395 RPEMERP
+395 KPDMERP

-409 FVGVMAVLMAGFMTL
+409 FVGVMAVAMAGFMTL

-436 VWQEWVV
+436 IWQEWVV
-443 VGIWLALGVFFYFY
+443 VGTWLVLGVFFYFY

-462 GAEFGRDIFIVDES
+462 GAEFGRDIFIVDEDKS
-476 KTVEEEPALLPNA
+476 DVTENEASHIAAINK
-489 KYPDR
+489 KYEGK
-494 HFVITMGCEYGSG
+494 HFVVTVGCEYGSG
-507 GPEIARMVA
+507 GPEIAKMVA

-524 DRDLV
+524 NRDLV
-529 DKVVQEIGVDKGLVE
+529 DKVVEQIGVDKGLVE
-544 EADTKIGVRYA
+544 EADTKIGVRYG

-577 AIHDFAKHS
+577 TIHDFAEKSS

-596 ILRDTED
+596 ILRDRND
-603 VMNVFIYA
+603 VLNVFLYA
-611 PQKDE
+611 PEEDE
-616 IAAVMKKKGL
+616 IAAVMKEKGI
-626 NERKAEEEWE
+626 NERKAREEWE
-636 NVEKSQH
+636 SVEKAQH

-671 DATAQFIEEL
+671 RQTADFIIDL
-681 VERRFGLTEETLKK
+681 VERKYAISDDEVRK
-695 EAWRA
+695 EA
-700 NERIYDQNRN
+700 
-710 RRI
+710 

>member
-37 ITTAGFAGSI
+37 ITTAGFMGSI

-119 FPDFNQVYL
+119 FPKFNQVYL

-138 TTIVLGVGVAIL
+138 TTILLGVGVAVL
-150 ITVINIK
+150 ITFINIR

-189 MGNITGQMWESGAGN
+189 GANITGQMWESGTGT

-256 MIIFAVCYI
+256 LIIFAVCYI
-265 MPQSEIA
+265 MPQSAIA
-272 KEMMSQNG
+272 QEMSSQNG

-336 GKLGKNKTPEAAI
+336 GKLGKHKTPEAAI

-395 RPEMERP
+395 KPEMARP

-424 LYIIPASFSAAL
+424 LYIVPASFSAAL

-457 SKRKY
+457 SKKKY
-462 GAEFGRDIFIVDES
+462 GAEFGRDIFIVEDGG
-476 KTVEEEPALLPNA
+476 KAEEQEEAVLPNA

-494 HFVITMGCEYGSG
+494 HFVITVGCEYGSG
-507 GPEIARMVA
+507 GPQIAKMVA
-516 DYFGIEYY
+516 DRLGIEYY
-524 DRDLV
+524 NRDLV
-529 DKVVQEIGVDKGLVE
+529 DKVVAQIGVDKGLVE

-577 AIHDFAKHS
+577 AINDFANKSS

-596 ILRDTED
+596 ILRNRDD
-603 VMNVFIYA
+603 VLNVFIYA
-611 PQKDE
+611 PQEDE
-616 IAAVMKKKGL
+616 IAAVMKEKGIK
-626 NERKAEEEWE
+626 NMRKAKEEWE
-636 NVEKSQH
+636 SVDKAQH

-659 RDILLNSSLLGW
+659 RDMLINSSILGW
-671 DATAQFIEEL
+671 DETADMIIDMIDRKFEQDDAKQ
-681 VERRFGLTEETLKK
+681 LKK
-695 EAWRA
+695 EA
-700 NERIYDQNRN
+700 
-710 RRI
+710 

>member
-54 LMVFFVGLTYAELT
+54 VMVFFVGLTYAELT

-119 FPDFNQVYL
+119 FPEFNQVYL

-138 TTIVLGVGVAIL
+138 TTILLGVGVAVL
-150 ITVINIK
+150 ITFINIR

-175 AGILLVVGSAINGD
+175 AGILLVVGSAVNGD
-189 MGNITGQMWESGAGN
+189 GANITGQMWESGTGT

-256 MIIFAVCYI
+256 LIIFAVCYI
-265 MPQSEIA
+265 MPQSAIA
-272 KEMMSQNG
+272 QEMSSQNG

-336 GKLGKNKTPEAAI
+336 GKLGKHKTPEAAI

-355 CVAAPF
+355 CVVAPF

-395 RPEMERP
+395 KPEMARP
-402 YKVKAGK
+402 YKVKAGR

-424 LYIIPASFSAAL
+424 LYIVPASFSAAL
-436 VWQEWVV
+436 VWQEWIV
-443 VGIWLALGVFFYFY
+443 VGIWLALGAFFYFY
-457 SKRKY
+457 SNKKY
-462 GAEFGRDIFIVDES
+462 GAEFGRDIFIVEDGG
-476 KTVEEEPALLPNA
+476 KAEEQEEAVLPNA

-494 HFVITMGCEYGSG
+494 HFVITVGCEYGSG
-507 GPEIARMVA
+507 GPQIAKMIA
-516 DYFGIEYY
+516 DRLGIEYY
-524 DRDLV
+524 NRDLV
-529 DKVVQEIGVDKGLVE
+529 DKVVAQIGVDKGLVE

-577 AIHDFAKHS
+577 AINDFANRSS

-596 ILRDTED
+596 ILRNRDD
-603 VMNVFIYA
+603 VLNVFIYA
-611 PQKDE
+611 PQEDE
-616 IAAVMKKKGL
+616 IAAVMKEKGIK
-626 NERKAEEEWE
+626 NMRKAKEEWE
-636 NVEKSQH
+636 SVDKAQH

-659 RDILLNSSLLGW
+659 RDMLINSSILGW
-671 DATAQFIEEL
+671 DETADMIIDMIDRKFEQDDAKQ
-681 VERRFGLTEETLKK
+681 LKK
-695 EAWRA
+695 EA
-700 NERIYDQNRN
+700 
-710 RRI
+710 

>member
-54 LMVFFVGLTYAELT
+54 VMVFFVGLTYAELT

-119 FPDFNQVYL
+119 FPEFNQVYL

-138 TTIVLGVGVAIL
+138 TTILLGVGVAVL
-150 ITVINIK
+150 ITFINIR

-175 AGILLVVGSAINGD
+175 AGILLVVGSAVNGD
-189 MGNITGQMWESGAGN
+189 GANITGQMWESGTGT

-256 MIIFAVCYI
+256 LIIFAVCYI
-265 MPQSEIA
+265 MPQSAIA
-272 KEMMSQNG
+272 QEMSSQNG

-336 GKLGKNKTPEAAI
+336 GKLGKHKTPEAAI

-355 CVAAPF
+355 CVVAPF

-395 RPEMERP
+395 KPEMARP
-402 YKVKAGK
+402 YKVKAGR

-424 LYIIPASFSAAL
+424 LYIVPASFSAAL
-436 VWQEWVV
+436 VWQEWIV
-443 VGIWLALGVFFYFY
+443 VGIWLALGAFFYFY
-457 SKRKY
+457 SKKKY
-462 GAEFGRDIFIVDES
+462 GAEFGRDIFIVEDGG
-476 KTVEEEPALLPNA
+476 KTGEQEETVLPNA

-494 HFVITMGCEYGSG
+494 HFVITVGCEYGSG
-507 GPEIARMVA
+507 GPQIAKMIA
-516 DYFGIEYY
+516 DRLGIEYY
-524 DRDLV
+524 NRDLV
-529 DKVVQEIGVDKGLVE
+529 DKVVAQIGVDKGLVE

-577 AIHDFAKHS
+577 AINDFANRSS

-596 ILRDTED
+596 ILRNRDD
-603 VMNVFIYA
+603 VLNVFIYA
-611 PQKDE
+611 PQEDE
-616 IAAVMKKKGL
+616 IAAVMKEKGIK
-626 NERKAEEEWE
+626 NMRKAKEEWE
-636 NVEKSQH
+636 SVDKAQH

-659 RDILLNSSLLGW
+659 RDMLINSSILGW
-671 DATAQFIEEL
+671 DETADMIIDMIDRKFEQDDAKQ
-681 VERRFGLTEETLKK
+681 LKK
-695 EAWRA
+695 EA
-700 NERIYDQNRN
+700 
-710 RRI
+710 

>member
-1 MEQKSKFDKVMG
+1 
-13 AWDILVIAF
+13 
-22 GAMIGWGWVINSGDW
+22 
-37 ITTAGFAGSI
+37 
-47 IAMLIGG
+47 MLIGG

-280 LVSAKAIEIAFRSP
+280 LV
-294 LMGKV
+294 
-299 LIIGG
+299 
-304 LCGIITSWNSFLMGG
+304 
-319 SRALYSMGESLM
+319 
-331 IPKMF
+331 
-336 GKLGKNKTPEAAI
+336 
-349 ILCGIA
+349 
-355 CVAAPF
+355 
-361 FGRGVLVWL
+361 
-370 VDAASF
+370 
-376 GCVIAYMF
+376 
-384 VSISFCILRKK
+384 
-395 RPEMERP
+395 
-402 YKVKAGK
+402 
-409 FVGVMAVLMAGFMTL
+409 
-424 LYIIPASFSAAL
+424 
-436 VWQEWVV
+436 
-443 VGIWLALGVFFYFY
+443 
-457 SKRKY
+457 
-462 GAEFGRDIFIVDES
+462 
-476 KTVEEEPALLPNA
+476 
-489 KYPDR
+489 
-494 HFVITMGCEYGSG
+494 
-507 GPEIARMVA
+507 

-544 EADTKIGVRYA
+544 EANTKIGVRYA

-659 RDILLNSSLLGW
+659 CDILLNSSLLGW

-695 EAWRA
+695 EA
-700 NERIYDQNRN
+700 
-710 RRI
+710 

>member
-54 LMVFFVGLTYAELT
+54 VMVFFVGLTYAELT

-119 FPDFNQVYL
+119 FPEFNQVYL

-138 TTIVLGVGVAIL
+138 TTILLGVGVAVL
-150 ITVINIK
+150 ITFINIR

-175 AGILLVVGSAINGD
+175 AGILLVVGSAVNGD
-189 MGNITGQMWESGAGN
+189 GANITGQMWESGTGT

-256 MIIFAVCYI
+256 LIIFAVCYI
-265 MPQSEIA
+265 MPQSAIA
-272 KEMMSQNG
+272 QEMSSQNG

-336 GKLGKNKTPEAAI
+336 GKLGKHKTPEAAI

-355 CVAAPF
+355 CVVAPF

-395 RPEMERP
+395 KPEMARP
-402 YKVKAGK
+402 YKVKAGR

-424 LYIIPASFSAAL
+424 LYIVPASFSAAL
-436 VWQEWVV
+436 VWQEWIV
-443 VGIWLALGVFFYFY
+443 VGIWLALGAFFYFY
-457 SKRKY
+457 SKKKY
-462 GAEFGRDIFIVDES
+462 GAEFGRDIFIVEDGG
-476 KTVEEEPALLPNA
+476 KTEEQEETVLPNA

-494 HFVITMGCEYGSG
+494 HFVITVGCEYGSG
-507 GPEIARMVA
+507 GPQIAKMNA
-516 DYFGIEYY
+516 DRLGIEYY
-524 DRDLV
+524 NRDLV
-529 DKVVQEIGVDKGLVE
+529 DKVVAQIGVDKGLVE

-577 AIHDFAKHS
+577 AINDFANRSS

-596 ILRDTED
+596 ILRNRDD
-603 VMNVFIYA
+603 VLNVFIYA
-611 PQKDE
+611 PQEDE
-616 IAAVMKKKGL
+616 IAAVMKEKGIK
-626 NERKAEEEWE
+626 NMRKAKEEWE
-636 NVEKSQH
+636 SVDKAQH

-659 RDILLNSSLLGW
+659 RDMLINSSILGW
-671 DATAQFIEEL
+671 DETADMIIDMIDRKFEQDDAKQ
-681 VERRFGLTEETLKK
+681 LKK
-695 EAWRA
+695 EA
-700 NERIYDQNRN
+700 
-710 RRI
+710 

>member
-54 LMVFFVGLTYAELT
+54 VMVFFVGLTYAELT

-119 FPDFNQVYL
+119 FPEFNQVYL

-138 TTIVLGVGVAIL
+138 TTILLGVGVAVL
-150 ITVINIK
+150 ITFINIR

-175 AGILLVVGSAINGD
+175 AGILLVVGSAVNGD
-189 MGNITGQMWESGAGN
+189 GANITGQMWESGSGN

-256 MIIFAVCYI
+256 LIIFAVCYI
-265 MPQSEIA
+265 MPQSAIA
-272 KEMMSQNG
+272 QEMSSQNG

-336 GKLGKNKTPEAAI
+336 GKLGKHKTPEAAI

-355 CVAAPF
+355 CVVAPF

-395 RPEMERP
+395 KPEMARP
-402 YKVKAGK
+402 YKVKAGR

-424 LYIIPASFSAAL
+424 LYIVPALFSAAL
-436 VWQEWVV
+436 VWQEWIV
-443 VGIWLALGVFFYFY
+443 VGIWLALGAFFYFY
-457 SKRKY
+457 SKKKY
-462 GAEFGRDIFIVDES
+462 GAEFGRDIFIVEDGG
-476 KTVEEEPALLPNA
+476 KTEEQEETVLPNA

-494 HFVITMGCEYGSG
+494 HFVITVGCEYGSG
-507 GPEIARMVA
+507 GPQIAKMIA
-516 DYFGIEYY
+516 DRLGIEYY
-524 DRDLV
+524 NRDLV
-529 DKVVQEIGVDKGLVE
+529 DKVVAQIGVDKGLFE

-577 AIHDFAKHS
+577 AINDFANRSS

-596 ILRDTED
+596 ILRNRDD
-603 VMNVFIYA
+603 VLNVFIYA
-611 PQKDE
+611 PQEDE
-616 IAAVMKKKGL
+616 IAAVMKEKGIK
-626 NERKAEEEWE
+626 NMRKAKEEWE
-636 NVEKSQH
+636 SVDKAQH

-659 RDILLNSSLLGW
+659 RDMLINSSILGW
-671 DATAQFIEEL
+671 DETADMIIDMIDRKFEQDDAKQ
-681 VERRFGLTEETLKK
+681 LKK
-695 EAWRA
+695 EA
-700 NERIYDQNRN
+700 
-710 RRI
+710 

>member
-37 ITTAGFAGSI
+37 ITTAGFMGSI

-119 FPDFNQVYL
+119 FPKFNQVYL

-138 TTIVLGVGVAIL
+138 TTILLGVGVAVL
-150 ITVINIK
+150 ITFINIR

-189 MGNITGQMWESGAGN
+189 GANITGQMWESGTGT

-256 MIIFAVCYI
+256 LIIFAVCYI
-265 MPQSEIA
+265 MPQSAIA
-272 KEMMSQNG
+272 QEMSSQNG

-336 GKLGKNKTPEAAI
+336 GKLGKHKTPEAAI

-395 RPEMERP
+395 KPEMARP

-424 LYIIPASFSAAL
+424 LYIVPASFSAAL

-457 SKRKY
+457 SKKKY
-462 GAEFGRDIFIVDES
+462 GAEFGRDIFIVEDGGKAEEQEE
-476 KTVEEEPALLPNA
+476 TVLPNA

-494 HFVITMGCEYGSG
+494 HFVITVGCEYGSG
-507 GPEIARMVA
+507 GPQIAKMVA
-516 DYFGIEYY
+516 DRLGIEYY
-524 DRDLV
+524 NRDLV
-529 DKVVQEIGVDKGLVE
+529 DKVVAQIGVDKGLVE

-577 AIHDFAKHS
+577 AINDFANKSS

-596 ILRDTED
+596 ILRNRDD
-603 VMNVFIYA
+603 VLNVFIYA
-611 PQKDE
+611 PQEDE
-616 IAAVMKKKGL
+616 IAAVMKEKGIK
-626 NERKAEEEWE
+626 NMRKAKEEWE
-636 NVEKSQH
+636 SVDKAQH

-659 RDILLNSSLLGW
+659 RDMLINSSILGW
-671 DATAQFIEEL
+671 DETADMIIDMIDRKFEQDDAKQ
-681 VERRFGLTEETLKK
+681 LKK
-695 EAWRA
+695 EA
-700 NERIYDQNRN
+700 
-710 RRI
+710 

>member
-37 ITTAGFAGSI
+37 ITTAGFMGSI

-54 LMVFFVGLTYAELT
+54 VMVFFVGLTYAELT

-79 FSYRAMGPT
+79 FSYRAMGST

-119 FPDFNQVYL
+119 FPQFNQVYL

-138 TTIVLGVGVAIL
+138 TTILLGVGVAVL
-150 ITVINIK
+150 ITFINIK

-167 VLTAIIAI
+167 VLTAIIAV
-175 AGILLVVGSAINGD
+175 AGILLVVGSAINGEAS
-189 MGNITGQMWESGAGN
+189 NITGQMWESGAGN
-204 TLGSVFKVAC
+204 TFGSVFKVAC

-256 MIIFAVCYI
+256 LIIFAVCYI
-265 MPQSEIA
+265 MPQSAIA
-272 KEMMSQNG
+272 AEMSSQNG

-355 CVAAPF
+355 CVVAPF

-395 RPEMERP
+395 KPEMERP

-409 FVGVMAVLMAGFMTL
+409 FVGFMAVLMAGFMTL
-424 LYIIPASFSAAL
+424 LYIVPASFSAAL
-436 VWQEWVV
+436 VWQEWIV

-457 SKRKY
+457 SKKKY
-462 GAEFGRDIFIVDES
+462 GAEFGRDIFIVEDDGKTES
-476 KTVEEEPALLPNA
+476 QETATLQNA
-489 KYPDR
+489 KYPDK
-494 HFVITMGCEYGSG
+494 HFVITVGCEYGSG
-507 GPEIARMVA
+507 GPEIAKMIA
-516 DYFGIEYY
+516 DRLGIEYY
-524 DRDLV
+524 NRDLV
-529 DKVVQEIGVDKGLVE
+529 DKVVAQIGVDKGLVE

-577 AIHDFAKHS
+577 AINDFANKSS

-596 ILRDTED
+596 ILRNRKD
-603 VMNVFIYA
+603 VINVFIYA
-611 PQKDE
+611 PQEDE
-616 IAAVMKKKGL
+616 IAAVMKEKGIK
-626 NERKAEEEWE
+626 NERKAKEEWE
-636 NVEKSQH
+636 SVEKAQH

-651 KKRGDRHT
+651 RKRGDRHS
-659 RDILLNSSLLGW
+659 RDILINSSLLGW
-671 DATAQFIEEL
+671 DETADMVIDM
-681 VERRFGLTEETLKK
+681 VERKFEQEDAVQLKK
-695 EAWRA
+695 EA
-700 NERIYDQNRN
+700 
-710 RRI
+710 

>member
-54 LMVFFVGLTYAELT
+54 VMVFFVGLTYAELT

-119 FPDFNQVYL
+119 FPEFNQVYL

-138 TTIVLGVGVAIL
+138 TTILLGVGVAVL
-150 ITVINIK
+150 ITFINIR

-175 AGILLVVGSAINGD
+175 AGILLVVGSAVNGD
-189 MGNITGQMWESGAGN
+189 GANITGQMWESGTGT

-256 MIIFAVCYI
+256 LIIFAVCYI
-265 MPQSEIA
+265 MPQSAIA
-272 KEMMSQNG
+272 QEMSSQNG

-336 GKLGKNKTPEAAI
+336 GKLGKHKTPEAAI

-355 CVAAPF
+355 CVVAPF

-395 RPEMERP
+395 KPEMARP
-402 YKVKAGK
+402 YKVKAGR

-424 LYIIPASFSAAL
+424 LYIVPASFSAAL

-457 SKRKY
+457 SKKKY
-462 GAEFGRDIFIVDES
+462 GAEFGRDIFIVEDGGKAEEQEE
-476 KTVEEEPALLPNA
+476 TVLSNA

-494 HFVITMGCEYGSG
+494 HFVITVGCEYGSG
-507 GPEIARMVA
+507 GPQIAKMVA
-516 DYFGIEYY
+516 DRLGIEYY
-524 DRDLV
+524 NRDLV
-529 DKVVQEIGVDKGLVE
+529 DKVVAQIGVDKGLVE

-577 AIHDFAKHS
+577 AINDFANKSS

-596 ILRDTED
+596 ILRNRDD
-603 VMNVFIYA
+603 VLNVFIYA
-611 PQKDE
+611 PQEDE
-616 IAAVMKKKGL
+616 IAAVMKEKGIK
-626 NERKAEEEWE
+626 NMRKAKEEWE
-636 NVEKSQH
+636 SVDKAQH

-659 RDILLNSSLLGW
+659 RDMLINSSILGW
-671 DATAQFIEEL
+671 DETADMIIDMIDRKFEQDDAKQ
-681 VERRFGLTEETLKK
+681 LKK
-695 EAWRA
+695 EA
-700 NERIYDQNRN
+700 
-710 RRI
+710 

>member
-54 LMVFFVGLTYAELT
+54 VMVFFVGLTYAELT

-119 FPDFNQVYL
+119 FPEFNQVYL

-138 TTIVLGVGVAIL
+138 TTILLGVGVAVL
-150 ITVINIK
+150 ITFINIR

-175 AGILLVVGSAINGD
+175 AGILLVVGSAVNGD
-189 MGNITGQMWESGAGN
+189 GANITGQMWESGTGT

-256 MIIFAVCYI
+256 LIIFAVCYI
-265 MPQSEIA
+265 MPQSAIA
-272 KEMMSQNG
+272 QEMSSQNG

-336 GKLGKNKTPEAAI
+336 GKLGKHKTPEAAI

-355 CVAAPF
+355 CVVAPF

-395 RPEMERP
+395 KPEMARP
-402 YKVKAGK
+402 YKVKAGR

-424 LYIIPASFSAAL
+424 LYIVPASFSAAL
-436 VWQEWVV
+436 VWQEWIV
-443 VGIWLALGVFFYFY
+443 VGIWLALGAFFYFY
-457 SKRKY
+457 SKKKY
-462 GAEFGRDIFIVDES
+462 GAEFGRDIFIVEDGG
-476 KTVEEEPALLPNA
+476 KTEEQEETVLPNA

-494 HFVITMGCEYGSG
+494 HFVITFGCEYGSG
-507 GPEIARMVA
+507 GPQIAKMIA
-516 DYFGIEYY
+516 DRLGIEYY
-524 DRDLV
+524 NRDLV
-529 DKVVQEIGVDKGLVE
+529 DKVVAQIGVDKGLVE

-577 AIHDFAKHS
+577 AINDFANRSS

-596 ILRDTED
+596 ILRNRDD
-603 VMNVFIYA
+603 VLNVFIYA
-611 PQKDE
+611 PQEDE
-616 IAAVMKKKGL
+616 IAAVMKEKGIK
-626 NERKAEEEWE
+626 NMRKAKEEWE
-636 NVEKSQH
+636 SVDKAQH

-659 RDILLNSSLLGW
+659 RDMLINSSILGW
-671 DATAQFIEEL
+671 DETADMIIDMIDRKFEQDDAKQ
-681 VERRFGLTEETLKK
+681 LKK
-695 EAWRA
+695 EA
-700 NERIYDQNRN
+700 
-710 RRI
+710 

>member
-54 LMVFFVGLTYAELT
+54 VMVFFVGITYAELT

-119 FPDFNQVYL
+119 FPEFNQVYL

-138 TTIVLGVGVAIL
+138 TTILLGVGVAVL
-150 ITVINIK
+150 ITFINIR

-175 AGILLVVGSAINGD
+175 AGILLVVGSAVNGD
-189 MGNITGQMWESGAGN
+189 GANITGQMWESGTGT

-256 MIIFAVCYI
+256 LIIFAVCYI
-265 MPQSEIA
+265 MPQSAIA
-272 KEMMSQNG
+272 QEMSSQNG

-336 GKLGKNKTPEAAI
+336 GKLGKHKTPEAAI

-395 RPEMERP
+395 KPEMARP
-402 YKVKAGK
+402 YKVKAGR

-424 LYIIPASFSAAL
+424 LYIVPASFSAAL
-436 VWQEWVV
+436 VWQEWIV
-443 VGIWLALGVFFYFY
+443 VGIWLALGAFFYFY
-457 SKRKY
+457 SKKKY
-462 GAEFGRDIFIVDES
+462 GAEFGRDIFIVEDGG
-476 KTVEEEPALLPNA
+476 KAEEQEEAVLSNA

-494 HFVITMGCEYGSG
+494 HFVITVGCEYGSG
-507 GPEIARMVA
+507 GPQIAKMIA
-516 DYFGIEYY
+516 DRLGIEYY
-524 DRDLV
+524 NRDLV
-529 DKVVQEIGVDKGLVE
+529 DKVVAQIGVDKGLVE

-577 AIHDFAKHS
+577 AINDFANRSS

-596 ILRDTED
+596 ILRNRDD
-603 VMNVFIYA
+603 VLNVFIYA
-611 PQKDE
+611 PQEDE
-616 IAAVMKKKGL
+616 IAAVMKEKGIK
-626 NERKAEEEWE
+626 NMRKAKEEWE
-636 NVEKSQH
+636 SVDKAQH

-659 RDILLNSSLLGW
+659 RDMLINSSILGW
-671 DATAQFIEEL
+671 DETADMIIDMIDRKFEQDDAKQ
-681 VERRFGLTEETLKK
+681 LKK
-695 EAWRA
+695 EA
-700 NERIYDQNRN
+700 
-710 RRI
+710 

>member
-1 MEQKSKFDKVMG
+1 
-13 AWDILVIAF
+13 
-22 GAMIGWGWVINSGDW
+22 
-37 ITTAGFAGSI
+37 
-47 IAMLIGG
+47 MLIGG

-175 AGILLVVGSAINGD
+175 AGILLVIGSAINGD

-476 KTVEEEPALLPNA
+476 KTVEEEPAVLPNA

-695 EAWRA
+695 EA
-700 NERIYDQNRN
+700 
-710 RRI
+710 

>member
-37 ITTAGFAGSI
+37 ITTAGFMGSM

-54 LMVFFVGLTYAELT
+54 VMVFFVGLTYAELT

-119 FPDFNQVYL
+119 FPKFNQVYL
-128 YSIAGKDIYL
+128 YTIAGKDIYL
-138 TTIVLGVGVAIL
+138 TTIVLGVAVALL
-150 ITVINIK
+150 ITFINIR
-157 GAKTAAILQT
+157 GAKTAAMLQT
-167 VLTAIIAI
+167 ILTAIIAI
-175 AGILLVVGSAINGD
+175 AGILLVVGSVINGD
-189 MGNITGQMWESGAGN
+189 GANITGQMWESSTGS

-256 MIIFAVCYI
+256 LIVFAVCYI
-265 MPQSEIA
+265 MPQSAIA
-272 KEMMSQNG
+272 QEMNSQNG
-280 LVSAKAIEIAFRSP
+280 LVSAKAIEIAFNSP
-294 LMGKV
+294 MMGKV

-331 IPKMF
+331 IPEFF
-336 GKLGKNKTPEAAI
+336 GKLGKHKTPEAAI

-355 CVAAPF
+355 CVVAPF

-376 GCVIAYMF
+376 GCVVAYMF

-395 RPEMERP
+395 KPDMERP

-409 FVGVMAVLMAGFMTL
+409 FVGVMAVIMAGFMTL

-436 VWQEWVV
+436 IWQEWVV
-443 VGIWLALGVFFYFY
+443 VGIWLALGVFFYLY
-457 SKRKY
+457 SKKKY
-462 GAEFGRDIFIVDES
+462 GAEFGRDIFIVEEDAKTDEE
-476 KTVEEEPALLPNA
+476 VAEVLPNA

-494 HFVITMGCEYGSG
+494 HFIITVGCEYGSG
-507 GPEIARMVA
+507 GPEIAKMVA
-516 DYFGIEYY
+516 DRLGIEYY
-524 DRDLV
+524 NRDLV
-529 DKVVQEIGVDKGLVE
+529 DKVVAQIGVDKGLVE
-544 EADTKIGVRYA
+544 EADSKIGVRYG

-577 AIHDFAKHS
+577 TIHDFANKSS

-596 ILRDTED
+596 ILRDRND
-603 VMNVFIYA
+603 VLNVFIYA
-611 PQKDE
+611 PQADE
-616 IAAVMKKKGL
+616 IANVMRAKNIKSEHKAK
-626 NERKAEEEWE
+626 EVWEAIDKAE
-636 NVEKSQH
+636 H

-659 RDILLNSSLLGW
+659 RDILINSSILGW
-671 DATAQFIEEL
+671 DETADMIIEIIDRKFVREQ
-681 VERRFGLTEETLKK
+681 EQQLKK
-695 EAWRA
+695 EA
-700 NERIYDQNRN
+700 
-710 RRI
+710 

>member
-37 ITTAGFAGSI
+37 IPTAGFAGSI

-54 LMVFFVGLTYAELT
+54 VMVFFVGLTYAELT

-119 FPDFNQVYL
+119 FPEFNQVYL

-138 TTIVLGVGVAIL
+138 TTILLGVGVAVL
-150 ITVINIK
+150 ITFINIR

-175 AGILLVVGSAINGD
+175 AGILLVVGSAVNGD
-189 MGNITGQMWESGAGN
+189 GANITGQMWESGTGT

-256 MIIFAVCYI
+256 LIIFAVCYI
-265 MPQSEIA
+265 MPQSAIA
-272 KEMMSQNG
+272 QEMSSQNG

-336 GKLGKNKTPEAAI
+336 GKLGKHKTPEAAI

-355 CVAAPF
+355 CVVAPF

-395 RPEMERP
+395 KPEMARP
-402 YKVKAGK
+402 YKVKAGR

-424 LYIIPASFSAAL
+424 LYIVPASFSAAL
-436 VWQEWVV
+436 VWQEWIV
-443 VGIWLALGVFFYFY
+443 VGIWLALGAFFYFY
-457 SKRKY
+457 SKKKY
-462 GAEFGRDIFIVDES
+462 GAEFGRDIFIVEDGG
-476 KTVEEEPALLPNA
+476 KTEEQEETVLPNA

-494 HFVITMGCEYGSG
+494 HFVITVGCEYGSG
-507 GPEIARMVA
+507 GPQIAKMIA
-516 DYFGIEYY
+516 DRLGIEYY
-524 DRDLV
+524 NRDLV
-529 DKVVQEIGVDKGLVE
+529 DKVVAQIGVDKGLVE

-577 AIHDFAKHS
+577 AINDFANRSS

-596 ILRDTED
+596 ILRNRDD
-603 VMNVFIYA
+603 VLNVFIYA
-611 PQKDE
+611 PQEDE
-616 IAAVMKKKGL
+616 IAAVMKEKGIK
-626 NERKAEEEWE
+626 NMRKAKEEWE
-636 NVEKSQH
+636 SVDKAQH

-659 RDILLNSSLLGW
+659 RDMLINSSILGW
-671 DATAQFIEEL
+671 DETADMIIDMIDRKFEQDDAKQ
-681 VERRFGLTEETLKK
+681 LKK
-695 EAWRA
+695 EA
-700 NERIYDQNRN
+700 
-710 RRI
+710 

>member
-54 LMVFFVGLTYAELT
+54 VMVFFVGLTYAELT

-119 FPDFNQVYL
+119 FPEFNQVYL

-138 TTIVLGVGVAIL
+138 TTILLGVGVAVL
-150 ITVINIK
+150 ITFINIR

-175 AGILLVVGSAINGD
+175 AGILLVVGSAVNGD
-189 MGNITGQMWESGAGN
+189 GANITGQMWESGTGT

-256 MIIFAVCYI
+256 LIIFAVCYI
-265 MPQSEIA
+265 MPQSAIA
-272 KEMMSQNG
+272 QEMSSQNG

-336 GKLGKNKTPEAAI
+336 GKLGKHKTPEAAI

-355 CVAAPF
+355 CVVAPF

-395 RPEMERP
+395 KPEMARP
-402 YKVKAGK
+402 YKVKAGR

-424 LYIIPASFSAAL
+424 LYIVPASFSAAL
-436 VWQEWVV
+436 VWQEWIV
-443 VGIWLALGVFFYFY
+443 VGIWLALGAFFYFY
-457 SKRKY
+457 SKKKY
-462 GAEFGRDIFIVDES
+462 GAEFGRDIFIVEDGG
-476 KTVEEEPALLPNA
+476 KAEEQEEAVLPNA

-494 HFVITMGCEYGSG
+494 HFVITVGCEYGSG
-507 GPEIARMVA
+507 GPQIAKMIA
-516 DYFGIEYY
+516 DRLGIEYY
-524 DRDLV
+524 NRDLV
-529 DKVVQEIGVDKGLVE
+529 DKVVAQIGVDKGLVE

-577 AIHDFAKHS
+577 AINDFANRSS

-596 ILRDTED
+596 ILRNRDD
-603 VMNVFIYA
+603 VLNVFIYA
-611 PQKDE
+611 PQEDE
-616 IAAVMKKKGL
+616 IAAVMKEKGIK
-626 NERKAEEEWE
+626 NMRKAKEEWE
-636 NVEKSQH
+636 SVDKAQY

-659 RDILLNSSLLGW
+659 RDMLINSSILGW
-671 DATAQFIEEL
+671 DETADMIIDMIDRKFEQDDAKQ
-681 VERRFGLTEETLKK
+681 LKK
-695 EAWRA
+695 EA
-700 NERIYDQNRN
+700 
-710 RRI
+710 

>member
-37 ITTAGFAGSI
+37 ITTAGFMGSI

-54 LMVFFVGLTYAELT
+54 VMVFFVGLTYAELT

-79 FSYRAMGPT
+79 FSYRAMGST

-119 FPDFNQVYL
+119 FPKFNQVYL

-138 TTIVLGVGVAIL
+138 TTILLGVGVAVL
-150 ITVINIK
+150 ITFINIR

-189 MGNITGQMWESGAGN
+189 GANITGQMWESGTGT

-256 MIIFAVCYI
+256 LIIFAVCYI
-265 MPQSEIA
+265 MPQSAIA
-272 KEMMSQNG
+272 QEMSSQNG

-336 GKLGKNKTPEAAI
+336 GKLGKHKTPEAAI

-395 RPEMERP
+395 KPEMARP
-402 YKVKAGK
+402 YKVKAGR
-409 FVGVMAVLMAGFMTL
+409 FVGAMAVLMAGFMTL
-424 LYIIPASFSAAL
+424 LYIVPASFSAAL
-436 VWQEWVV
+436 VWQEWIV

-457 SKRKY
+457 SKKKY
-462 GAEFGRDIFIVDES
+462 GAEFGRDIFIVEDGGKSEEQEE
-476 KTVEEEPALLPNA
+476 TVLPNA

-494 HFVITMGCEYGSG
+494 HFVITVGCEYGSG
-507 GPEIARMVA
+507 GPQIAKMVA
-516 DYFGIEYY
+516 DRLGIEYY
-524 DRDLV
+524 NRDLV
-529 DKVVQEIGVDKGLVE
+529 DKVVAHIGVDKGLVE

-577 AIHDFAKHS
+577 AINDFANKSS

-596 ILRDTED
+596 ILRNRDD
-603 VMNVFIYA
+603 VLNVFIYA
-611 PQKDE
+611 PQEDE
-616 IAAVMKKKGL
+616 IAAVMKEKGIK
-626 NERKAEEEWE
+626 NMRKAKEEWE
-636 NVEKSQH
+636 SVDKAQH

-659 RDILLNSSLLGW
+659 RDMLINSSILGW
-671 DATAQFIEEL
+671 DETADMIIDMIDRKFEHDDAKQ
-681 VERRFGLTEETLKK
+681 LKK
-695 EAWRA
+695 EA
-700 NERIYDQNRN
+700 
-710 RRI
+710 